1 MGMII
6 KIVISAITLIG
17 VSLLTPGFSVRGGV
31 IGAAVAAIVISVL
44 NALAEKIIGEKGK
57 GFTGFAVAVLILLL
71 ARYIVP
77 QYLQVNLPGAI
88 IAAIIIGLVDRFI
101 PTTLR

>member
-1 MGMII
+1 MGIII
-6 KIVISAITLIG
+6 KILISAIALIG
-17 VSLLTPGFSVRGGV
+17 VSIFTPGFSVKGGV
-31 IGAAVAAIVISVL
+31 IGAVVAALVISFL
-44 NALAEKIIGEKGK
+44 NYLAEKIIGEKGK
-57 GFTGFAVAVLILLL
+57 GFTGFVVAVLILLL

-77 QYLQVNLPGAI
+77 QYLQVTLPGAI